1 MNILRSLSL
10 TYRSI
15 NLLGTLI
22 MSASS
27 ALAEPEINETS
38 TQLNRTDRY
47 VTLEGGEQLH
57 IREVSLKSGIR
68 KSQTP
73 VLLIHGARVPGVASF
88 DLSVRGGSLAADLA
102 QAGFRVYIPDLR
114 GYGSS
119 SRPGEMDASPDQ
131 SAPLIRTADAI
142 NDLVHTVQA
151 VQAWSGSPRIS
162 ILGWAT
168 GGHWAGAYAAQY
180 PQTVERLI
188 LYNTLYGGSAHHPT
202 LGYGSPLDDPGK
214 PGHFNASQFGGWRL
228 NTRESLF
235 TAWDNSIPAADKT
248 QWRDETVKRAYG
260 DAALASDKTSQHRTP
275 PAFRAPTG
283 AMADSFELA
292 TGRKQWSAAAFTT
305 VPVLVIRSERD
316 FWSRQEDADAIMKD
330 APLAELLVIPDATH
344 FVHLDRENAGRK
356 LFLQGVVR
364 FLTQQQRS

>member
-15 NLLGTLI
+15 NLLGTLL

-88 DLSVRGGSLAADLA
+88 DLSVRGASLAADWRRQDFGCIYLICVGMGHR
-102 QAGFRVYIPDLR
+102 AGF
-114 GYGSS
+114 
-119 SRPGEMDASPDQ
+119 GEMDASPDQ

-142 NDLVHTVQA
+142 NDLAHTVQA

-162 ILGWAT
+162 IWDGRQVVT
-168 GGHWAGAYAAQY
+168 G
-180 PQTVERLI
+180 PV
-188 LYNTLYGGSAHHPT
+188 PT
-202 LGYGSPLDDPGK
+202 LHS
-214 PGHFNASQFGGWRL
+214 
-228 NTRESLF
+228 T
-235 TAWDNSIPAADKT
+235 
-248 QWRDETVKRAYG
+248 
-260 DAALASDKTSQHRTP
+260 HRP
-275 PAFRAPTG
+275 WN
-283 AMADSFELA
+283 D
-292 TGRKQWSAAAFTT
+292 
-305 VPVLVIRSERD
+305 
-316 FWSRQEDADAIMKD
+316 
-330 APLAELLVIPDATH
+330 
-344 FVHLDRENAGRK
+344 
-356 LFLQGVVR
+356 
-364 FLTQQQRS
+364 